1 MLRQQITN
9 NQPQINKAIKQES
22 KNKEELL
29 QKKFVESIK
38 STNTNQIQECLTYLE
53 DLPLEVIELVLE
65 KTAGIK
71 GRWSYAKTV
80 LDDWIKRGVD
90 CWLICWLLVHY

>member
-1 MLRQQITN
+1 M
-9 NQPQINKAIKQES
+9 
-22 KNKEELL
+22 

-90 CWLICWLLVHY
+90 TVEKGKAQYERLKNKKIIMTEEDWEKLVDKAVN